1 MNSSID
7 NNINNNNNTNCSC
20 STTSPSSTATSVLD
34 GILHDRLIR
43 LHQNKSHDELL
54 NLLVQTELS
63 VIAFQKEIENLKLQ
77 NIQLKQHFIDYKNSL
92 VHNTQQQQQSSMSCQ
107 YKKQK
112 GVYTL
117 FPNESDCF
125 LPNESFVKKELSICD
140 DDKEE
145 DYDINDELIQFTLT
159 TNKQQRK
166 ANADEMLFTYL
177 NEIKNMLKKFLQVNK
192 VWNEEFTLTTKVK
205 CEEMD
210 LDANEII
217 MLDIRKCIEGLY
229 KVTDRYKGLFVDYS
243 NQVLIMV
250 QRDIV
255 ERVLQRMEVLNGSYM
270 RIKEIVV

>member
-7 NNINNNNNTNCSC
+7 NNINNINNTNCSC
-20 STTSPSSTATSVLD
+20 TTTSPSSTATSVLD
-34 GILHDRLIR
+34 GILHDRLIK

-63 VIAFQKEIENLKLQ
+63 IIAFQKEIENLKLQ

-92 VHNTQQQQQSSMSCQ
+92 THNTQH
-107 YKKQK
+107 YKKQH

-117 FPNESDCF
+117 TPNESDCF

-145 DYDINDELIQFTLT
+145 DYDINDELIQFTLN

-177 NEIKNMLKKFLQVNK
+177 NEIKNMLRKFLQVNK
-192 VWNEEFTLTTKVK
+192 VWNEEFTLMTKVK
-205 CEEMD
+205 GDEEKD
-210 LDANEII
+210 LNANEII

-229 KVTDRYKGLFVDYS
+229 KVTDRYKTLFVDYS

>member
-7 NNINNNNNTNCSC
+7 NINNNNTNCSC
-20 STTSPSSTATSVLD
+20 TTTTSPSSTTTSVLD
-34 GILHDRLIR
+34 GILHDRLIK

-92 VHNTQQQQQSSMSCQ
+92 THNTQQ
-107 YKKQK
+107 YKKQH

-117 FPNESDCF
+117 TPNESDCF

-177 NEIKNMLKKFLQVNK
+177 NEIKNMLRKYLQVNK
-192 VWNEEFTLTTKVK
+192 VWNEEFTLTKVNAE
-205 CEEMD
+205 EEMN
-210 LDANEII
+210 LNANEII

-229 KVTDRYKGLFVDYS
+229 KVTDRYKRLFVDYS

-255 ERVLQRMEVLNGSYM
+255 ERVLQRMEVLNESYM